1 MYGTTI
7 GLRGSE
13 DQTWGFT
20 HARQTLC
27 RGGLDASIGNL
38 CVSSGGPVP
47 QMALDPSIKMRAAN
61 ELGRIGGPSSF
72 PAGRLADVRKEK
84 RFVMLRGRQ
93 SHQPCE
99 I

>member
-1 MYGTTI
+1 
-7 GLRGSE
+7 
-13 DQTWGFT
+13 
-20 HARQTLC
+20 
-27 RGGLDASIGNL
+27 
-38 CVSSGGPVP
+38 
-47 QMALDPSIKMRAAN
+47 MALDPSIKMRAAN